1 MKEKIIHVYDQ
12 DAKALKEFAPDQ
24 DVASAL
30 HLLLLEHEESKARAA
45 LLDRLMVIEDK
56 LKENSE
62 AEEKQRKE
70 NNDAL
75 QKISEQAEALKQMGS
90 ETLLYASKAR
100 KAAEKTAVR
109 VKAMSMESSA
119 SAEVLSELA
128 EVSGVGD
135 VMIGTESPIWKR
147 ALEIVRQHIEL
158 AKSKKEAGNND

>member
-1 MKEKIIHVYDQ
+1 MKEKIIHVYDE
-12 DAKALKEFAPDQ
+12 DAKALKKFAPEQ
-24 DVASAL
+24 DTASAL

-45 LLDRLMVIEDK
+45 LLDRLTVIEKK
-56 LKENSE
+56 LDENSE
-62 AEEKQRKE
+62 ADEKQQKE
-70 NNDAL
+70 NSDAL
-75 QKISEQAEALKQMGS
+75 QKISEQAEALKKMGS
-90 ETLLYASKAR
+90 ETLLYASKTSTAT
-100 KAAEKTAVR
+100 EKTAVR

-158 AKSKKEAGNND
+158 AKRKKQAGNND